1 MKIRLIFILCLG
13 LLAIL
18 VVSGCNGGDEDKVTL
33 EDVKKQA
40 SEAVDTAI
48 KYTKQ
53 QHEEIMAKFDEQYKQ
68 MQGQVDEFM
77 DQAKEKARE
86 GHQQARQVIIELQQK
101 QAVASEKLK
110 ALQDAGEDTYKQA
123 KQELA
128 EALADLSETLAKASE
143 EIKKD

>member
-1 MKIRLIFILCLG
+1 MKKRLIVILCLG
-13 LLAIL
+13 LLVIP
-18 VVSGCNGGDEDKVTL
+18 VVSGCNGGDDDKVTL

-53 QHEEIMAKFDEQYKQ
+53 QQQELMAKFDEQYKQ
-68 MQGQVDEFM
+68 MQNQASQIM

-86 GHQQARQVIIELQQK
+86 GHQQARQMIIELQQK
-101 QAVASEKLK
+101 QAVAAEKLK
-110 ALQDAGEDTYKQA
+110 ALQDAGQDTYNQA

-128 EALADLSETLAKASE
+128 EALADLSDSLAKASRE
-143 EIKKD
+143 MKKD